1 VKRQQGTTSS
11 RAEKAK
17 KYVALA
23 AAAETAKIVDAL
35 KPKAKSQKAK
45 KPKAKSQKAKSQ
57 KPKAKSQK
65 PSN

>member
-35 KPKAKSQKAK
+35 KPKAIKLAAS
-45 KPKAKSQKAKSQ
+45 S
-57 KPKAKSQK
+57 
-65 PSN
+65 

>member
-35 KPKAKSQKAK
+35 KPKAKSQK
-45 KPKAKSQKAKSQ
+45 PKAKSQ
-57 KPKAKSQK
+57 KPKAIKLAAS
-65 PSN
+65 S